1 MTTPAPHELQTRS
14 PGKAGWSG
22 GVSGGLVAGLAVA
35 LTVMVLLPCFVPTT
49 PVRYFESDPRV
60 SLGIGQ
66 EDVLTDLGP
75 AAVAWLQVIT
85 TAIAALGLMVA
96 VGCGVKLSKWAVAL
110 AGLGMMAAAY
120 HLTKG
125 TARWEDWTQGGA
137 WIAAAMT
144 GLAAMHLAQIEA
156 ARRWIV
162 GLCVA
167 AAVPLLAE
175 AGWYVWVEHPESVAF
190 FETHRAELFAA
201 RGMTPGSEAAALYER
216 RLRFAD
222 ATGTFGL
229 SNVLASVA
237 AVWGMAGLGLLM
249 SLGWRRAS
257 GAARWAWVAAGL
269 ATGSAW
275 AVVWLTASK
284 GAVVAAAMVAGL
296 AVYLWVAKRFSVGAK
311 EIPGVALGLVAIA
324 VAAVLVRGAM
334 GPPPAPVDG
343 FVADVAIEGE
353 RSLLFRAHYFSA
365 AVRIAA
371 DHPVL
376 GSGSRGFADAYPAAK
391 NPLNPESVTS
401 THSVLVDQITMLG
414 VGGWAWSALLVGWL
428 WRAGRGFAA
437 RPDEAEQDGLDK
449 ADSGVGAGVPR
460 SAVWMSVAGAVVLFG
475 VALVVRQ
482 ASLYLDSAIVW
493 LLAIAGFV
501 AVAAVLGS
509 TGMISARAQRVALLL
524 AATVALVHNQVE
536 MAFFQPASMG
546 VLWLIVGA
554 AGAGAGAAW
563 PTRPSDTEAG
573 AKDTPEKKAYG
584 SLGMAGGFGLAV
596 VIGMV
601 IVAAGAGQH
610 ERAMAGAEAALRR
623 GDGALTLSRLAE
635 AQDAAGLDTRA
646 LRWRVQLYAIEPMPW
661 LVEAGRVREAKAR
674 VEEALLWI
682 DQAIAAEQRPTTVSR
697 LRASLLERATQR
709 WGDADTFAAAES
721 AFAELAE
728 KSPYN
733 IRDRLAWADLAWAAG
748 RREVARER
756 YLAVLELREQK
767 YLDPADPL
775 RADEFARVRAV
786 LDTPGE

>member
-1 MTTPAPHELQTRS
+1 MTTPAHHELQPLS
-14 PGKAGWSG
+14 PGRAG
-22 GVSGGLVAGLAVA
+22 LAAGLAVA

-49 PVRYFESDPRV
+49 PVQYFESDPRV

-66 EDVLTDLGP
+66 ENVLTDLGP
-75 AAVAWLQVIT
+75 AAVAWLQCLT

-110 AGLGMMAAAY
+110 AGLGMIAAAY

-125 TARWEDWTQGGA
+125 TTRWEDWTQGGA

-156 ARRWIV
+156 PRRWIV

-237 AVWGMAGLGLLM
+237 AVLGMAGLGLLM
-249 SLGWRRAS
+249 SLARRRVS
-257 GAARWAWVAAGL
+257 GAARWALVATGL
-269 ATGSAW
+269 ATASAW

-284 GAVVAAAMVAGL
+284 GAVVAAAMVVGLAFCLMMVKRVPAVAKNIPGL
-296 AVYLWVAKRFSVGAK
+296 AV
-311 EIPGVALGLVAIA
+311 GLVAIA
-324 VAAVLVRGAM
+324 FAAVLVRGAM

-353 RSLLFRAHYFSA
+353 RSLLFRAHYWSA
-365 AVRIAA
+365 AARIAT

-437 RPDEAEQDGLDK
+437 RPDEAEQDSIDQ
-449 ADSGVGAGVPR
+449 ADISDHPGVER
-460 SAVWMSVAGAVVLFG
+460 SAIWMSVAGAVVLFG

-493 LLAIAGFV
+493 LIAIAGFV
-501 AVAAVLGS
+501 AIAAVLGS
-509 TGMISARAQRVALLL
+509 AGMISTRAQRVALLL
-524 AATVALVHNQVE
+524 AATVALVHNQIE

-546 VLWLIVGA
+546 LLWLIVGA
-554 AGAGAGAAW
+554 AGAGAVWQAK
-563 PTRPSDTEAG
+563 SKHVEAL
-573 AKDTPEKKAYG
+573 ATDTPDKKAHG
-584 SLGMAGGFGLAV
+584 SLGAAGGFGLAV

-601 IVAAGAGQH
+601 IVAAGAGSH

-623 GDGALTLSRLAE
+623 GDAPLTLSRLAE

-661 LVEAGRVREAKAR
+661 LVEAGRVNEAQAR
-674 VEEALLWI
+674 VAQAMSWI

-697 LRASLLERATQR
+697 LRASLLERATQQ

-733 IRDRLAWADLAWAAG
+733 IQDRLAWADLAWAAG
-748 RREVARER
+748 QREVARER
-756 YLAVLELREQK
+756 YLQVLELREQK
-767 YLDPADPL
+767 YLDSADPL
-775 RADEFARVRAV
+775 RPDELARVKAV